1 MNRES
6 GRSSFAVAE
15 RSRTSHRVANAPA
28 LVEGQASTYRYKRHS
43 MHQQLPVIVAVVRRL
58 PRELRA
64 REGESA
70 SSTQKRARRRRS
82 AATEARGCREQDD
95 ERTVI
100 LLPDF
105 CAPPL
110 WPFSIASTCGRGTG
124 GPVSCRTRTRDRA
137 RERERKG
144 RTWSSTSMS
153 WSSETRP
160 RSWPLWAMRMR
171 SCSMARARSGLTSA
185 IRDTACDE
193 SASAR
198 STATRSRPSPR
209 GERRREPE
217 RANGET
223 HGVPSPRS

>member
-1 MNRES
+1 
-6 GRSSFAVAE
+6 
-15 RSRTSHRVANAPA
+15 
-28 LVEGQASTYRYKRHS
+28 VEGQASTYRYKRHS
-43 MHQQLPVIVAVVRRL
+43 MHQQLPVIVAVVRGL

-124 GPVSCRTRTRDRA
+124 GPVSCRTRTRNRT
-137 RERERKG
+137 REREEGTHLVEHVDELVLRDAAAQLAALG
-144 RTWSSTSMS
+144 HAH
-153 WSSETRP
+153 EE
-160 RSWPLWAMRMR
+160 LLDG
-171 SCSMARARSGLTSA
+171 ARAVRL
-185 IRDTACDE
+185 DE
-193 SASAR
+193 R
-198 STATRSRPSPR
+198 YPR
-209 GERRREPE
+209 HCVRRV
-217 RANGET
+217 
-223 HGVPSPRS
+223 GVSSFYSN